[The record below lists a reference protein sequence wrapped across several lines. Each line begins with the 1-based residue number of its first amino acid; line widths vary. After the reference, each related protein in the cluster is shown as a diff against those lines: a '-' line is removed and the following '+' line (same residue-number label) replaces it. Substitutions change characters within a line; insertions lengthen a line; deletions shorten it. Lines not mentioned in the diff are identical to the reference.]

1 MSTDVNDWRA
11 SRRADRLADR
21 EANREDLKATAEERR
36 KDADAAR
43 RRAAAERR
51 EAEERKSKRRAA
63 RAAKWGKVTGWVTD
77 NPARAFVRLVQ
88 ACSIV
93 PAVISQ
99 VTALGN
105 ASVELLL
112 AALLA
117 TMLEGTAWAL
127 VAMGAAAEREGK
139 PARVYRVGAW
149 LAGAVAAAINLAHG
163 LDAYKAHPW
172 VAVVLALSSLV
183 AVWLTDLQTHAG
195 HRPTRAERRRVAAE
209 KKAAEEKAAAELA
222 AAEEKAKAEQA
233 AIDAHRE
240 RRKEHEPEVFELTQ
254 RLLSAAPLGKLDE
267 DDAWRT
273 AWEYVKGIGTPGLT
287 AEMLAGRNAARA
299 RVAEHSALPAPV
311 DLLGPGRPEDPFPA
325 LTLPLLSG
333 PSDSVYVDT
342 VPEALAAPWRA
353 ISEEPETLGGI
364 GREGSDDPAQ
374 DVPGQGEKT
383 APGKTSAPA
392 AGNTG
397 KALDP
402 EHLAKVRDLADLF
415 ASANR
420 TISTS
425 DVKKLLGGGRNEY
438 LVRLRQQVE
447 AERAE
452 RGEQ

>member
-1 MSTDVNDWRA
+1 MSAVEDYRA
-11 SRRADRLADR
+11 ARRADKLADR
-21 EANREDLKATAEERR
+21 QADREDRRAAAEEARR
-36 KDADAAR
+36 DADAAR
-43 RRAAAERR
+43 KRAAAERR
-51 EAEERKSKRRAA
+51 EADDRKAKRRAA
-63 RAAKWGKVTGWVTD
+63 RAAKVGKLTGWVTAD
-77 NPARAFVRLVQ
+77 PARAFVRLVQ

-105 ASVELLL
+105 ANVELLL

-139 PARVYRVGAW
+139 PARVYRAGAW

-195 HRPTRAERRRVAAE
+195 HRPTRAERRRAAAE

-233 AIDAHRE
+233 AIEAHRE
-240 RRKEHEPEVFELTQ
+240 RRKEHEPEVFELMQ
-254 RLLSAAPLGKLDE
+254 RLLSAAPLGKLAE

-273 AWEYVKGIGTPGLT
+273 AWEYVKGVGIPGLT

-325 LTLPLLSG
+325 LTVPLSDT
-333 PSDSVYVDT
+333 PSDSVYLGT
-342 VPEALAAPWRA
+342 IPEALAAPWRA
-353 ISEEPETLGGI
+353 ISESPESLGGI
-364 GREGSDDPAQ
+364 EEKAH
-374 DVPGQGEKT
+374 QGG
-383 APGKTSAPA
+383 AHDAAGDAPA
-392 AGNTG
+392 EPSRNTPPGSARAGRP
-397 KALDP
+397 LDP
-402 EHLAKVRDLADLF
+402 EDLEKVRGLADLME
-415 ASANR
+415 SAGR
-420 TISTS
+420 RMSTS
-425 DVKKLLGGGRNEY
+425 DVKAILGGGRNEY

-452 RGEQ
+452 QSGGQQ